1 MDLSLWSIKTN
12 NWSAD
17 NFKKNT
23 PPQWIVHLSMRYSQV
38 TLVSWCPLWQLLT
51 DHNMDIRYQ
60 VKQIVYAL
68 DTLPVIPGHYKK
80 TANQSACTIVA
91 IE

>member
-1 MDLSLWSIKTN
+1 
-12 NWSAD
+12 
-17 NFKKNT
+17 
-23 PPQWIVHLSMRYSQV
+23 
-38 TLVSWCPLWQLLT
+38 
-51 DHNMDIRYQ
+51 MDIRYQ

-91 IE
+91 IEQSAIIIISDMI